1 METYTGTPVSP
12 GIAIGPAFVL
22 ESEGARIPRKFI
34 MPDEAPH
41 EIARFEKAL
50 TRARGELESL
60 QQQLAAQTADLEN
73 TNSLVDIFR
82 AHVHML
88 DDPSLSER
96 VINYIKNKHF
106 TPEYA
111 VCEVLRR
118 YVAAFER
125 VGDEYL
131 AQRKADIYDIEHRL
145 LNNLL
150 GEKREDLAH
159 LSEATVIVAPNLT
172 PSQTV
177 SLDRERILAFVT
189 DGGGRTSHT
198 AILARALSIPAVV
211 GLGNIT
217 SQVSG
222 GDRLIV
228 DGSQGTVVIS
238 PDDATTTRYEARE
251 RELAVE
257 VRKVTEEVLHQPSV
271 TRDNT
276 EIALEANIEFP
287 DEVGQALAEG
297 AAGIGLYRT
306 EFLFHAGGGF
316 PDEDRH
322 FAAYMEAIA
331 QLDQRRITIRFLD
344 IGADKFPLTTG
355 EENPFLGARSIRLL
369 LRNPDLLRVQLR
381 AVLRASAHGNIRCMF
396 PLVSTVAE
404 LREAKIIV
412 EEVKSDLRNNGLA
425 FDPNIKLGIMIEVP
439 SAALMADALAKECDF
454 FSIGTNDL
462 IQYTLAVDRNN
473 AEVANLFTASDPSV
487 LRLLET
493 AVHAA
498 QEHDI
503 PVSLCGEMAGDPHYA
518 ILLVG
523 LGLTNL
529 SMAAN
534 AIPQIKQIIRALS
547 SEHAKGVAAHALTLA
562 TAGDVDQYLDEKTRE
577 ILPCHPSSGDTS

>member
-1 METYTGTPVSP
+1 VEIYRGTPVSP
-12 GIAIGPAFVL
+12 GVVIGPAFVF

-41 EIARFEKAL
+41 EVERFKKAL
-50 TRARGELESL
+50 ARAREELESL
-60 QQQLAAQTADLEN
+60 QEQLAAQTAGLEN

-82 AHVHML
+82 AHMHML

-96 VINYIKNKHF
+96 VINHIRKKHF

-111 VCEVLRR
+111 VSEVLRR
-118 YVAAFER
+118 YISVFER
-125 VGDEYL
+125 VGDQYL

-159 LSEATVIVAPNLT
+159 LTEAVVVVAPNLT

-177 SLDRERILAFVT
+177 SLDRETILAFVT
-189 DGGGRTSHT
+189 DAGGRTSHT

-211 GLGNIT
+211 GLGSIS

-228 DGSQGTVVIS
+228 DGSQGIVIIA
-238 PDDATTTRYEARE
+238 PDDATATRYEARE

-257 VRKVTEEVLHQPSV
+257 VQKVTRDVLHQPSV
-271 TRDNT
+271 TRDNQ
-276 EIALEANIEFP
+276 EIVLEANIEFP
-287 DEVGQALAEG
+287 EEVGSALEEG

-306 EFLFHAGGGF
+306 EFLFHTGGGL
-316 PDEDRH
+316 PDEDKH
-322 FAAYMEAIA
+322 FAAYMEAIE
-331 QLDQRRITIRFLD
+331 QLDRRSITIRFLD

-381 AVLRASAHGNIRCMF
+381 AVLRASAHGNVRCMF
-396 PLVSTVAE
+396 PLVSTLAE
-404 LREAKIIV
+404 LRQAKEIV
-412 EEVKSDLRNNGLA
+412 AEVKDDLLSEGVA
-425 FDPNIKLGIMIEVP
+425 FDPDIKLGIMIEVP
-439 SAALMADALAKECDF
+439 SAVVMADALARECDF

-473 AEVANLFTASDPSV
+473 AEVADLFTASDPSV
-487 LRLLET
+487 LRLLEMT
-493 AVHAA
+493 VHAA
-498 QEHDI
+498 NENDI
-503 PVSLCGEMAGDPHYA
+503 PVSLCGEMAGDPLYT
-518 ILLVG
+518 LFLVG

-529 SMAAN
+529 SMAAK
-534 AIPQIKQIIRALS
+534 AIPQLKQIIRALS
-547 SEHAKGVAAHALTLA
+547 RERAREVAAHALTLT
-562 TAGDVDQYLDEKTRE
+562 TAQDVDLYLEEKTRE
-577 ILPCHPSSGDTS
+577 VLPSAV